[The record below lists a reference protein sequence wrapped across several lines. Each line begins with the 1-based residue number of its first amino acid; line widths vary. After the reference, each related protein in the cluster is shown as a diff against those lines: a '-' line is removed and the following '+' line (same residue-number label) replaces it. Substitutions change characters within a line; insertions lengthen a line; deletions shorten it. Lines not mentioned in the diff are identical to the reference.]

1 VGDDAAP
8 LTLTAGPTRLDL
20 LPAVGGT
27 IARFATHLGDAWV
40 DWLRPAPAGTRDP
53 EATGCFPL
61 VPFSNRVRHGR
72 FSFGGRQVAVP
83 IAGRAGP
90 HFEHGFGWRRPWTVV
105 AREADR
111 LTIEY
116 RHAADAWPFPFRAR
130 QTFVL
135 ASAMLAIT
143 IEIANL
149 GAVAMPAGFGLHPY
163 FPRTPA
169 TRLEAQVQA
178 MWTVDAE
185 VMPVALL
192 SPPPADRDPGRG
204 LAVDRIELDNAY
216 AGWTGRAHIAWPELR
231 AALTMEADDP
241 LRFLVVYTPRGEP
254 YFCAEPVSHCTDA
267 FNLAAQGREGTGMIV
282 LQPGQAASATVRF
295 MTAIER
301 S

>member
-1 VGDDAAP
+1 MSEDAAP
-8 LTLTAGPTRLDL
+8 LILTAGPTRLEL
-20 LPAVGGT
+20 LPALGGT
-27 IARFATHLGDAWV
+27 VARFATRVGDAWI
-40 DWLRPAPAGTRDP
+40 DWLRPTPLGARDA
-53 EATGCFPL
+53 EATSCFPL
-61 VPFSNRVRHGR
+61 VPFSNRVRQGR
-72 FSFGGRQVAVP
+72 FSFGGRQVSLP
-83 IAGRAGP
+83 MEGQAGP
-90 HFEHGFGWRRPWTVV
+90 HYEHGFGWRRPWAVL

-111 LTIEY
+111 ATIEY

-130 QTFVL
+130 QSFVL
-135 ASAMLAIT
+135 AAAMLAIT
-143 IEIANL
+143 IEVANL

-169 TRLEAQVQA
+169 ARLEAQVRA

-192 SPPPADRDPGRG
+192 SPPPVAFDPGRG
-204 LAVDRIELDNAY
+204 LDVDRVELDNAY
-216 AGWTGRAHIAWPELR
+216 AGWSGTARIAWPEHR
-231 AALTMEADDP
+231 AALTMQAEAP

-267 FNLAAQGREGTGMIV
+267 FNLAAQGRGDTGMIV

-295 MTAIER
+295 TTEIER